1 MGPELRKVLIM
12 ARGMLIAVVAG
23 LLIFLAG
30 APAWAETAT
39 PTQYRFVVQ
48 KIEICTN
55 SACTSPTVLGQGS
68 QAFDIGSGQVSAGQ
82 AVGAFLT
89 DFSLAANQTFT
100 HIRVTLT
107 RDFDIS
113 ATAPTLQ
120 AGGQACVTGA
130 GGDIVTAASITEV
143 LAEVTTGSAAVSQV
157 FFVPNTDANNAPGG
171 LAATYATEGI
181 VLIDGT
187 TMTITK
193 PPSSPFTSGGTAP
206 TFDVAFDV
214 ANTIT
219 FNVASGTTCSVFLGP
234 PTVTITI
241 K

>member
-1 MGPELRKVLIM
+1 M
-12 ARGMLIAVVAG
+12 ARGTPIAVVAG

-30 APAWAETAT
+30 APAWAQTETAT
-39 PTQYRFVVQ
+39 PTQYQFVVQ
-48 KIEICTN
+48 KIELCTN
-55 SACTSPTVLGQGS
+55 STCTSPTVLGQGS

-82 AVGAFLT
+82 AAGTFLT

-100 HIRVTLT
+100 HIRVTHT
-107 RDFDIS
+107 RAIDIT
-113 ATAPTLQ
+113 ATAPTFQ

-130 GGDIVTAASITEV
+130 GGDIVTAATITEV

-193 PPSSPFTSGGTAP
+193 PLTSPFTSGGTAP